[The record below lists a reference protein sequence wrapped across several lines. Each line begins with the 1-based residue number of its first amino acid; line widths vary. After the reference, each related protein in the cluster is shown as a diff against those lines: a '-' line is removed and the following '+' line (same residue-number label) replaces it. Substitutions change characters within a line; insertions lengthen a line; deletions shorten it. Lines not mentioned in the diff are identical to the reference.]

1 MTIGKVYGNSIS
13 SYPSRIYTIGIL
25 LTVFFGFM
33 DTLLVILVISSFI
46 LNQLVLRYFVSQLS
60 KKISSIDKPIQNI
73 EKESDSLKD
82 LFNTTIKKNQFV
94 ESPNN
99 LPEEDTNLIDLNDTN
114 FTNFPTNLK
123 MELEGG
129 DTTIPPQ
136 YNEKAN

>member
-1 MTIGKVYGNSIS
+1 
-13 SYPSRIYTIGIL
+13 
-25 LTVFFGFM
+25 M